1 MREEGEEDDQE
12 AGEHPDVDEG
22 GMLPLT
28 PLFKA
33 KVLSSTKMLIAHPAS
48 QADPID
54 WAGEV
59 GEVVDNGGEEG
70 EHEERM

>member
-28 PLFKA
+28 PLFEDGEDA
-33 KVLSSTKMLIAHPAS
+33 EQHQDAHPAS

-59 GEVVDNGGEEG
+59 GEVVDNGREEG
-70 EHEERM
+70 ELEERM